1 MRMATKNNDGLTNE
15 GYYVNA
21 ADLADEIAVL
31 MQYGLD
37 PLFISTSTWALVQRR
52 QYQRINREEALINPV
67 VVRVVLPG
75 PALAVLNRES

>member
-1 MRMATKNNDGLTNE
+1 MKIAAKNNNGLTNE

-37 PLFISTSTWALVQRR
+37 PLFISTSTWALSRHANTKQSTERKR
-52 QYQRINREEALINPV
+52 LLTRWWLE
-67 VVRVVLPG
+67 
-75 PALAVLNRES
+75 